1 MSNVPVTVRPIN
13 HKVMR
18 PVAETT
24 LRQSKVVERY
34 AHFFARPEVR
44 LRFLNNTL
52 TLQTACAA
60 KLDGWVARHLFV
72 KRSRLYA
79 KHYARL
85 LDLLLYR
92 LIVQEINRQLPAS
105 ARERLQL
112 LNQHKAPRAA
122 RIYFGFYQARHVFH
136 AAGLA
141 LVALLICGIYSATLW
156 SAHHVNGYLAQR
168 YGTAKQTDTRGGGLG
183 VVYAQPT
190 TNYLPDYKPE
200 KVWQVEHKDNYE
212 RYSNGG
218 RISTEY
224 ETDNHQRAYYV
235 LSHADDKTS
244 AQSAAHR
251 DPIGIVY
258 HTSESDLVEFTA
270 DNNESIET
278 HTRGLLQFVQRKRAY
293 NYVIDRF
300 GQIYRI
306 VRDEQAANHAG
317 HSVWADKQGVY
328 VGLNESFL
336 GVCFETRS
344 DAHAEQLTEA
354 QLVAGR
360 LLTQILRSRYQ
371 IDDADC
377 VVHGLVSVNPDNM
390 RVCYHHDWA
399 HNFPF
404 AAMGLSDKYQIA
416 PVAISEF
423 GFTYDD
429 DIVAQLGGAMW
440 PGAVA
445 AAAEFDRRAAAVN
458 TRPDNLRRQ
467 MRERYR
473 QQMELARKLRASMPA
488 EVEVSRTRN
497 VNTDNREAVA

>member
-1 MSNVPVTVRPIN
+1 L
-13 HKVMR
+13 HY
-18 PVAETT
+18 
-24 LRQSKVVERY
+24 SKVVERY
-34 AHFFARPEVR
+34 AHLFDRPEIR
-44 LRFLNNTL
+44 LRFLNHTL
-52 TLQTACAA
+52 ALQTDCTD
-60 KLDGWVARHLFV
+60 KLNGWLDRFPLI
-72 KRSRLYA
+72 KQSKLYER
-79 KHYARL
+79 HYARL

-92 LIVQEINRQLPAS
+92 LIVREINKYLPTS
-105 ARERLQL
+105 MGERLRL
-112 LNQHKAPRAA
+112 LRQQKAPVAA
-122 RIYFGFYQARHVFH
+122 RVYFSFYQARYLFHV
-136 AAGLA
+136 AGLA
-141 LVALLICGIYSATLW
+141 FVVLLICGLCSATVW
-156 SAHHVNGYLAQR
+156 SAHRVNNYLASR
-168 YGTAKQTDTRGGGLG
+168 YSKSNPTDTHAGSPG
-183 VVYAQPT
+183 VVYAQTPA
-190 TNYLPDYKPE
+190 NYLPDYKPE
-200 KVWQVEHKDNYE
+200 KVWLVERKDNFE

-218 RISTEY
+218 RISTDY

-235 LSHADDKTS
+235 LPHTNGAMNVQAK
-244 AQSAAHR
+244 
-251 DPIGIVY
+251 PIGELHHEPAGLLY
-258 HTSESDLVEFTA
+258 HTSESDLLPFTA

-278 HTRGLLQFVQRKRAY
+278 HTRGLLEYVRRNRSY

-328 VGLNESFL
+328 VGLNESFI

-344 DAHAEQLTEA
+344 DASVEQLTEA

-390 RVCYHHDWA
+390 RICYHHDWVR
-399 HNFPF
+399 NFPF
-404 AAMGLSDKYQIA
+404 AAMGLSDKYQVA

-429 DIVAQLGGAMW
+429 DIIAQVGGAMW

-445 AAAEFDRRAAAVN
+445 ALAEFDRRAAAA
-458 TRPDNLRRQ
+458 NLKTDDLRKQ

-473 QQMELARKLRASMPA
+473 QQMELARKSRDTTTDQTESSRALDQ
-488 EVEVSRTRN
+488 T
-497 VNTDNREAVA
+497 NTPQG